1 MSKLTVLGVSGLGLL
16 AFAAVAG
23 VAYSSGARPN
33 APTSDVPLEAPG
45 SKEVPRASATFKGN
59 NFSLQAT
66 SAACKKN
73 EDCTLTLR
81 LEAQGAYHI
90 NDSYPYKFTPGPT
103 KDGKPENVEFAK
115 ATFSKAE
122 GDFKKEGEKVATMT
136 VKFKA
141 TAALATIAGV
151 YKISVCSEQ
160 NCQLEQ
166 QEVTLKVDAK

>member
-1 MSKLTVLGVSGLGLL
+1 MSKLTVLTVSGLVLL

-23 VAYSSGARPN
+23 VAFSSGTTLSTN
-33 APTSDVPLEAPG
+33 AKAAPSNTTEAKPVPHG
-45 SKEVPRASATFKGN
+45 TATFKGN
-59 NFSLQAT
+59 NFNLQAT
-66 SAACKKN
+66 SGSCKKGD
-73 EDCTLTLR
+73 DCTLTLR
-81 LEAQGAYHI
+81 LEALGAYHI

-103 KDGKPENVEFAK
+103 KDGKPENIEFAK

-122 GDFKKEGEKVATMT
+122 GDFKKEAEKVATMT

-141 TAALATIAGV
+141 TAAAGTIAGV
-151 YKISVCSEQ
+151 YKMSVCSEQ

>member
-1 MSKLTVLGVSGLGLL
+1 MSKMTLLGMSGLALL
-16 AFAAVAG
+16 ALAAVAG
-23 VAYSSGARPN
+23 VAYSSGARAN
-33 APTSDVPLEAPG
+33 APTKSDVSTANG
-45 SKEVPRASATFKGN
+45 AREVPHASATFKGN
-59 NFSLQAT
+59 NFNLQAT
-66 SAACKKN
+66 SASCKKN
-73 EDCTLTLR
+73 DDCTLTLR

-136 VKFKA
+136 VKFKP
-141 TAALATIAGV
+141 TAAVGTIAGI